1 MNNNL
6 TIIGIGRLGLCQA
19 LCFEKSGYNV
29 LGIDVNQ
36 DYINSINN
44 KTYKSFE
51 PNLINYLNKS
61 TNLRASTNL
70 EEGLNFSDIIFIT
83 VPTPDGGKDKS
94 YDHSILGKLLT
105 TINKYKPT
113 NKHFII
119 CCTTM
124 PTYIDKI
131 GKYLLSDCSN
141 CTLNYNPEFIA
152 QGNIIY
158 GMENPDIVLIGC
170 ENENIGN
177 IIKNIYKNVV
187 LNEPRYCLMTPL
199 EAEITKISINGFIT
213 MKITYANMI
222 GDLCSNLNCNKNTVL
237 NSIGGDT
244 RIGNK
249 YFKAGLSYGGPCF
262 PRDTLA
268 LNMVLE
274 NNSIKTNIINS
285 VDKYNDQHIIEEA
298 DKIYQQHII
307 NNNLTIKFTN
317 ICYKENSNVPII
329 EYSPKLRM
337 AEYLYKKYNNINIVI
352 EDEQH
357 MIDLV
362 KIEYGNIF
370 TYQIL

>member
-44 KTYKSFE
+44 KTYTSFE